1 MRGSEMRMGSIQA
14 RSAPAAAIAIALA
27 AIAALAL
34 LSSAGGA
41 GQRPPAGRTADGGG
55 DPLRARRLVR

>member
-1 MRGSEMRMGSIQA
+1 MRGSKMRMGSIQA

-41 GQRPPAGRTADGGG
+41 VQRPPAEGSQTG
-55 DPLRARRLVR
+55 P

>member
-1 MRGSEMRMGSIQA
+1 MRGSKMRMGSIQA

-27 AIAALAL
+27 TIAALAL
-34 LSSAGGA
+34 LSSA
-41 GQRPPAGRTADGGG
+41 GGG

>member
-14 RSAPAAAIAIALA
+14 RSAPAAA
-27 AIAALAL
+27 LAL

-41 GQRPPAGRTADGGG
+41 GQRPPADGPQTAAVTRFAPAD
-55 DPLRARRLVR
+55 